1 VPDDLERC
9 YIAAMRIL
17 NVRFNS
23 EAELRRK
30 LSGKKFERGVVESTL
45 ARLRKEKWLDDERFA
60 AAFTRTRLGKR
71 IGRTRVRRE
80 LAAAGV
86 AEDVAARA
94 VAENADPERERENLA
109 AETEKKR
116 RAIERRHGAEY
127 AASPEGRRRLA
138 AHLVKRGYDFVLVRS
153 ALDDGED

>member
-1 VPDDLERC
+1 MDNLERC
-9 YIAAMRIL
+9 YTAAMRIL
-17 NVRFNS
+17 DYRFNS

-30 LSGKKFERGVVESTL
+30 LAGKKFERSVVDATI
-45 ARLRKEKWLDDERFA
+45 ARLRAERWLDDARFA
-60 AAFTRTRLGKR
+60 AAFTRARVGKR
-71 IGRTRVRRE
+71 IGRARVRRE

-86 AEDVAARA
+86 ADEVAARA
-94 VAENADPERERENLA
+94 VAENADPEQEREHLA

-138 AHLVKRGYDFVLVRS
+138 AHLMKRGYDSGLVRS
-153 ALDDGED
+153 VLNDEED